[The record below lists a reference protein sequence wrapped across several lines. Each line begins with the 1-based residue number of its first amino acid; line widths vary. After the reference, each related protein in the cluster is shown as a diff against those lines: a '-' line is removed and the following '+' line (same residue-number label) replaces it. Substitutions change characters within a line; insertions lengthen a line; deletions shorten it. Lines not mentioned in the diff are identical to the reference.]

1 MAITKNTFSIS
12 PGWINADL
20 IPQLQDA
27 FSWAGQHGG
36 ADSGHVVGLST
47 FTSGIVAQGSGVEV
61 FYDAKPSGSSGV
73 GTDVSFYI
81 NKNEGNIVY
90 MQVNSCGTGYT
101 GGELVTIPAA
111 EFNGSAD
118 LEVTVAVAATVTGA
132 VSYACTLTN
141 SYMVAGEDRNGEVI
155 SSSGVSTTITIK
167 EGDTINFTH
176 NTSSYSLYYN
186 LCGPG
191 ISSNTT
197 ANNYNRVWNQQNS
210 YNTPGTLSYECSWTP
225 LPGQAGEYYV
235 RDDGGSYDYAPKIV
249 VQPCTYSDVN
259 IISVGSS
266 TTFYDSSI
274 VGLGTTATYPYGV
287 MKHVIDGNKKYGT
300 TFRAISPRNTSGDTG
315 VTDMYMWAGPK
326 YFPHVYQK
334 QDYPQYFLNGGH
346 GFGQNYRGH
355 RNLDTPYNID
365 HDDSILRLPTSTTA
379 DDYCQNDYYRPHTGG
394 NTGYQ
399 LDLNV
404 YRSSLDPKFVVYC
417 YKAPTLSS
425 THLTNNTFGCWF
437 FHDYTTSL
445 WDLDE
450 QFLAGTTEIDIVITG
465 NTTTPT
471 IMFRSYAHG
480 MVHEYSASTG
490 RAPTKRAAEFGYMPL
505 DDSGYC
511 SKYKTTEYESN
522 TYPEQANIDNVGI
535 YYRNRIDAPLRSNA
549 LSSGTGTSELMPAST
564 DFNAVIKGIPIQAKW
579 LPMPYFIPD
588 DFVFIDFNY
597 GTPSANIQQGDTI
610 TVSASEIY
618 TVITGSYNQ
627 TSRTRGIVFCARTT

>member
-12 PGWINADL
+12 PSWTNADL

-27 FSWAGQHGG
+27 FSWAGQHGNG
-36 ADSGHVVGLST
+36 DSGHVVGLST
-47 FTSGIVAQGSGVEV
+47 FTSGLVANGSGDEV
-61 FYDAKPSGSSGV
+61 FYDAQPSGSSGV
-73 GTDVSFYI
+73 GTNASFYI
-81 NKNEGNIVY
+81 YKTGGNIVY

-101 GGELVTIPAA
+101 GGEVVTIPAA
-111 EFNGSAD
+111 EFNGSGD
-118 LEVTVAVAATVTGA
+118 LDVTVAIAATVTGA

-141 SYMVAGEDRNGEVI
+141 AYECAGEDRNGEVTT
-155 SSSGVSTTITIK
+155 SGGTQSIITIK
-167 EGDTINFTH
+167 EGDTIEFTH
-176 NTSSYSLYYN
+176 NTSSYSLYFN
-186 LCGPG
+186 ICGPG
-191 ISSNTT
+191 ISSNTS
-197 ANNYNRVWNQQNS
+197 ANEFNRVFNGEYSYSVGGASNQR
-210 YNTPGTLSYECSWTP
+210 CSWTP

-235 RDDGGSYDYAPKIV
+235 RDDGTSYTYAPKIV

-287 MKHVIDGNKKYGT
+287 MKHVIDGTKKYGT
-300 TFRAISPRNTSGDTG
+300 TFRAISPRSASGDTG
-315 VTDMYMWAGPK
+315 VTDLYMWAGPR

-334 QDYPQYFLNGGH
+334 HQYPQYHKNGGH
-346 GFGQNYRGH
+346 GYGQNYRGH
-355 RNLDTPYNID
+355 RNLDLPYNVD

-404 YRSSLDPKFVVYC
+404 YRSTLDPKFVVYC

-437 FHDYTTSL
+437 FHNYTTSL

-450 QFLAGTTEIDIVITG
+450 QFLGGYTEVDITSTG
-465 NTTTPT
+465 NTTIPK
-471 IMFRSYAHG
+471 IMFRTYAHG
-480 MVHEYSASTG
+480 MIHEWSTSTG
-490 RAPTKRAAEFGYMPL
+490 RSPTKRAAEFGYMPL
-505 DDSGYC
+505 DDSGYG

-522 TYPEQANIDNVGI
+522 TYPEQTNTDNVGI
-535 YYRNRIDAPLRSNA
+535 YYRNRTDAPLRSNN
-549 LSSGTGTSELMPAST
+549 LSSGTTGELMPAST

-579 LPMPYFIPD
+579 LPMPYFVPD

-610 TVSASEIY
+610 TVSGGEIY

-627 TSRTRGIVFCARTT
+627 TSRTRGILFCARTT